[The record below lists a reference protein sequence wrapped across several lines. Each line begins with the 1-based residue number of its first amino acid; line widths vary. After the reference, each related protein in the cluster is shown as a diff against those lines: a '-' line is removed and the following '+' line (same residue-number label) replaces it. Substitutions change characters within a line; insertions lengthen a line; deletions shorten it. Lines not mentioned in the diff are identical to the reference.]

1 MDRYYNKYSIIMV
14 YDINDKLLKE
24 HFDLR
29 HYNLGSV
36 FKEYKDAILQYF
48 ETIYFSEF
56 AIWNLIII
64 KNMVGG
70 IDNRKRIL
78 LVSYI
83 YYGDMDIELKK
94 WIQFFRIRKMVIW
107 ERNKCVKRFSIK

>member
-1 MDRYYNKYSIIMV
+1 MV

-24 HFDLR
+24 HFDLK

-56 AIWNLIII
+56 AI
-64 KNMVGG
+64 
-70 IDNRKRIL
+70 
-78 LVSYI
+78 
-83 YYGDMDIELKK
+83 
-94 WIQFFRIRKMVIW
+94 
-107 ERNKCVKRFSIK
+107 